1 MAPFQPNNM
10 VKGFL
15 QIFTTCRGSHTTE
28 ELMRCREFQF
38 SVVGEFEVGQPR
50 GCGHPGLMQVTS
62 LSQVLF
68 LWWAG
73 KGKLSINTY

>member
-1 MAPFQPNNM
+1 MSRQPHNRRTDA
-10 VKGFL
+10 VH
-15 QIFTTCRGSHTTE
+15 C
-28 ELMRCREFQF
+28 EFQF